1 MSTAQL
7 RSEEPARR
15 RRKQGR
21 PCMTPIR
28 VGRVEEPRSDW
39 RRAVVAVSE
48 RRIAQGRALGSEEHL
63 PLGLPALQVPVGIG
77 RLHQRE
83 VAVNAQAQ
91 HARTHPGQH
100 VPGPRQ

>member
-1 MSTAQL
+1 
-7 RSEEPARR
+7 
-15 RRKQGR
+15 
-21 PCMTPIR
+21 
-28 VGRVEEPRSDW
+28 
-39 RRAVVAVSE
+39 VVAVSE
-48 RRIAQGRALGSEEHL
+48 RRIAQGRALGSEEHLPLGLPALQVPVGIGRLHHAVSERRVAQGRALGSEEHL